1 MDFLSRITIVC
12 FAGSFSVAL
21 LLEVL
26 RLVKRVPLRFAL
38 TIGWTVAGLFAHTVY
53 LLRLAQSE
61 ISRVPAESALSTFVL
76 SSWYDWCLLAAWG
89 VAAVY
94 LGLLIRR
101 PQSAYGLFL
110 LPLVLCL
117 IAVAVGLADQTP
129 FARASAE
136 QIWITI
142 HGVVLLAGTI
152 SVSLGFAA
160 GSMYLLQ
167 ARRLKQKQP
176 ISPRIKLPPLEALQ
190 RFNRDALF
198 WSLSCLG
205 IGLLSGIVLNIRLQT
220 TGGSMIAWSD
230 PAVLSSLTLFSW
242 LVLVTIFEWQYRPA
256 REGRKVAY
264 LTIASFVF
272 LVLVLGFVLT
282 AGHGTKSSS
291 VSALTPQG
299 SRSS

>member
-38 TIGWTVAGLFAHTVY
+38 TIGWTAAGLFAHTVY

-61 ISRVPAESALSTFVL
+61 ISQVQAESALSTFVL

-89 VAAVY
+89 IAAVY

-101 PQSAYGLFL
+101 PQNAYGLFL

-117 IAVAVGLADQTP
+117 IALAVGLADQTP

-160 GSMYLLQ
+160 GSMYLFQ

-176 ISPRIKLPPLEALQ
+176 ISPRIKLPPLEGLQ
-190 RFNRDALF
+190 RFNRDALI

-242 LVLVTIFEWQYRPA
+242 LVLVAIFEWRYRPA

-282 AGHGTKSSS
+282 AGHGTKSGS
-291 VSALTPQG
+291 VSALTQPG